1 MKEEIAISGITGS
14 IVWHE
19 LIITLVLSPLFL
31 FPNRASVLGLVIVAG
46 IWMARRVIYGHL
58 TRSSSMVVPAI
69 LLALMA
75 VIGYTVS
82 VDRELSEPK
91 LWGILFQII
100 LFFAVLNGL
109 HNRRAIHLLSWSII
123 LLTIGVAVL
132 SLVGTDW
139 DVVRL
144 AQFPQLYNLLPQL
157 IRNIPDSGLSP
168 GQDLF
173 HPREVGATMGML
185 LPFITSILLF
195 GHSRWIRLVSL
206 AALLVGGIVLLL
218 SQAIMGLFGLLI
230 GWTLLVV
237 WWRRWMIVPILI
249 AAFAFTAFF
258 YLSVPDTWQTFL
270 LSIDNPIG
278 IAVVL
283 RLDIWSRAIAMIAD
297 MPYTGIGLNTFPLIQ
312 SHFYIGYLIGPE
324 PHAHNLLLQ
333 TAIDLGVPGLVA
345 FIWLVAAFYVAA
357 FQADKRVGD
366 RQLQALIIGAVAGVT
381 AYIAGGAIDVMT
393 LGAKPVAALSM
404 FLGLVGALRWLS
416 LETRPHQDE
425 NMAGVRKSRLIGLAG
440 PALLLLALAIGLV
453 FWPSKAY
460 SNRALIPAHQAIYAA
475 RRTGG
480 LPEIATTQ
488 ALELLPRAI
497 ARDPDNPELYGA
509 YGAILAW
516 RDEPASAIDAL
527 AKRVDLDGR
536 DPFRYAPFLNW
547 QNAVFERSE
556 PNNWQNLL
564 QIYRQWQARFPERAD
579 IQALV
584 SLIHERHMGASDR
597 AAAIQRQALDAGATP
612 RSLSEFY
619 YQLLLKD
626 SE

>member
-1 MKEEIAISGITGS
+1 MKEEIAIPCILGF
-14 IVWHE
+14 VAAHE
-19 LIITLVLSPLFL
+19 LIITLALSPLFL
-31 FPNRASVLGLVIVAG
+31 FPNRASILGLVVIAG
-46 IWMARRVIYGHL
+46 VWIARRAAYGRL
-58 TRSSSMVVPAI
+58 TRSSSMSIPAI

-75 VIGYTVS
+75 VIGTIIS
-82 VDRELSEPK
+82 VDRGLSEPK

-109 HNRRAIHLLSWSII
+109 RNRRAVHLLSWGII
-123 LLTIGVAVL
+123 LLTIGV
-132 SLVGTDW
+132 SLISLIGTDW
-139 DVVRL
+139 DIVRL
-144 AQFPQLYNLLPQL
+144 AQFPQLYNRLPQL
-157 IRNIPDSGLSP
+157 IRNIPDSGISP

-206 AALLVGGIVLLL
+206 VALLVGGIVLLL

-230 GWTLLVV
+230 GWALLAV
-237 WWRRWMIVPILI
+237 WWRRWMLVPILI
-249 AAFAFTAFF
+249 VAFGFAGFVF
-258 YLSVPDTWQTFL
+258 LSVPDNWRAIL
-270 LSIDNPIG
+270 LSIDNSIG
-278 IAVVL
+278 IAVIL
-283 RLDIWSRAIAMIAD
+283 RLDIWSRALAMIAD

-312 SHFYIGYLIGPE
+312 SHFYIGHLIGPE

-333 TAIDLGVPGLVA
+333 TAVDLGVPGLAA

-366 RQLQALIIGAVAGVT
+366 RQLQVLIIGAVAGVT
-381 AYIAGGAIDVMT
+381 AYVAGGAIDVMT

-404 FLGLVGALRWLS
+404 FLGLVGALSWLS
-416 LETRPHQDE
+416 SETRRHQDE
-425 NMAGVRKSRLIGLAG
+425 NMAGVRKSRFIGLAG
-440 PALLLLALAIGLV
+440 PALLLLALALGLV

-497 ARDPDNPELYGA
+497 ARDPDNPELYGV

-527 AKRVDLDGR
+527 AQRVDLDGR

-579 IQALV
+579 IQVLV
-584 SLIHERHMGASDR
+584 SLIHERHLEASDR

-626 SE
+626 LE